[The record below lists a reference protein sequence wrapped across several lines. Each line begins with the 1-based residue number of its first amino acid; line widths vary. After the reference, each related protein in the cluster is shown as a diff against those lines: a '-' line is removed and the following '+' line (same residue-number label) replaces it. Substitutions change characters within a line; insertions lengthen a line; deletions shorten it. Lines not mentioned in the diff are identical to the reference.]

1 MNQKLKRLHDVLFE
15 GRHLYQLR
23 DSRKA
28 LSAYLEDV
36 EKSWWQRI
44 KRWWVVWFRGV
55 SFDELPHS
63 EVAELPPYQHIKM
76 LLLETPEDK
85 KVELINKLV
94 EDGNDYYLINYLTT
108 GTMEKIRQIGED
120 KMWEER

>member
-1 MNQKLKRLHDVLFE
+1 MNQKLKRLQDVLFE

-36 EKSWWQRI
+36 EKSLWQRF
-44 KRWWVVWFRGV
+44 KRWIK
-55 SFDELPHS
+55 PHV
-63 EVAELPPYQHIKM
+63 EITEMPPYQHIKM

-94 EDGNDYYLINYLTT
+94 ENGNDYYLINHLTT

-120 KMWEER
+120 KMWGERP